1 VGRQCSGTASVA
13 TMVANPRRFNS
24 PRYGH
29 QATERLLELVP
40 YFEKEMLALGT
51 LVPPGGVCLDIGAAG
66 GTYTYLLSQL
76 VGEEGHVHAFE
87 PRPRSYRFLE
97 RSRRLLG
104 LANVSLH
111 QLALAESAGV
121 EVMLV
126 PRRWGLRFSTRSF
139 LQRGL
144 DAKTGDF
151 YPEFTS
157 ASGIAVECTTLDL
170 FAERQRLPRVD
181 FIKIDVE
188 GAELWTL
195 HGGSRTITAHRPVIL
210 CEIEHRHLAKYG
222 VSPDRVLDWLIER
235 GYRSY
240 AFGEGCFWEVNRVI
254 SAENNYLFIPG

>member
-1 VGRQCSGTASVA
+1 MIDDRPPFSA
-13 TMVANPRRFNS
+13 

-29 QATERLLELVP
+29 QVIEGLLELLP

-66 GTYTYLLSQL
+66 GTYTYLLSRL

-111 QLALAESAGV
+111 QLALTESVGV

-126 PRRWGLRFSTRSF
+126 PRRGGLSFSTRSF

-144 DAKTGDF
+144 DTKTGDF

-157 ASGIAVECTTLDL
+157 TRRLAVEGTTLDL
-170 FAERQRLPRVD
+170 FAERHRLPRVD
-181 FIKIDVE
+181 FIKCDVE
-188 GAELWTL
+188 GVELWTL
-195 HGGSRTITAHRPVIL
+195 LGGSRTIATHRPVIL
-210 CEIEHRHLAKYG
+210 CEIEHRHLAKYEL
-222 VSPDRVLDWLIER
+222 SPAHVLDWLMER
-235 GYRSY
+235 GYRTY
-240 AFGEGCFWEVNRVI
+240 AFGRGRFWEVNRVI
-254 SAENNYLFIPG
+254 PAENNYVFIPG